1 MPLDNP
7 FAAGPSSLDWSCNVK
22 KTYRICCLPGDGI
35 GPEII
40 AEGKKVLDAVGR
52 RHGVEFACEDA
63 LIGGCAID
71 ATGDPLPDET
81 LDAARAADAVLLAA
95 VGGPKWDTTDPA
107 APRPE
112 QGLLKIRKEL
122 GLYTN
127 LRPVQIFSALAGAST
142 LRPEIVDGVD
152 MMIVRELT
160 GGLYFGRRERFY
172 DEAGA
177 GADGAPGQRAYDTLE
192 YREYEVER
200 IARQAF
206 EAARRRRGKVSS
218 VDKANVLETS
228 RMWREVVHR
237 VHDADYADVELED
250 VLVDNA
256 AMQLINRPADF
267 DVVVTENMFGDI
279 LSDEA
284 AQITGSLGMLAS
296 ASLGDGVALYEPSHG
311 SAPDIAGQGIANPL
325 AQILS
330 VEMMLRYSFDMG
342 EAADEVRAAVTAV
355 LDAGLRTRDIAD
367 GSTPAERVL
376 GTAAMG
382 DAVVARL

>member
-1 MPLDNP
+1 MTKNY
-7 FAAGPSSLDWSCNVK
+7 N
-22 KTYRICCLPGDGI
+22 ICLLPGDGI

-40 AEGKKVLDAVGR
+40 AEGVKVLNAVGEK
-52 RHGVEFACEDA
+52 HGASFTCTEA

-71 ATGDPLPDET
+71 AAGTALPEET
-81 LDAARAADAVLLAA
+81 LAAAKASDAVLLAA
-95 VGGPKWDTTDPA
+95 VGGPKWDTTDPSK
-107 APRPE
+107 PRPE
-112 QGLLKIRKEL
+112 QGLLGIRKEL

-127 LRPVQIFSALAGAST
+127 LRPVQIFGALAGAST
-142 LRPEIVDGVD
+142 LKPEVIDGVD

-172 DEAGA
+172 DEEGA
-177 GADGAPGQRAYDTLE
+177 GADGAKGQRAYDTLE

-206 EAARRRRGKVSS
+206 EAARKRRGKVTS

-228 RMWREVVHR
+228 RMWREIVHR
-237 VHDADYADVELED
+237 VGEEYPDVELED
-250 VLVDNA
+250 LLVDNT

-311 SAPDIAGQGIANPL
+311 SAPDIAGRGVANPL

-330 VEMMLRYSFDMG
+330 VEMMLRYSFGMDA
-342 EAADEVRAAVTAV
+342 AADDVKRAVTEV
-355 LDAGLRTRDIAD
+355 LDEGWRTGDIKGPD
-367 GSTPAERVL
+367 TPADKLV
-376 GTAAMG
+376 GTARMG
-382 DAVVARL
+382 DLVVAHL

>member
-1 MPLDNP
+1 MT
-7 FAAGPSSLDWSCNVK
+7 K
-22 KTYRICCLPGDGI
+22 QYTICLLPGDGI
-35 GPEII
+35 GPEIM
-40 AEGKKVLDAVGR
+40 AEGTKVLDAVGAKY
-52 RHGVEFACEDA
+52 GVQFTYDEQ

-71 ATGDPLPDET
+71 ATGEALPAAT
-81 LDAARAADAVLLAA
+81 LAAAKASDAVLLAA
-95 VGGPKWDTTDPA
+95 VGGPKWDTTDPSK
-107 APRPE
+107 PRPE
-112 QGLLKIRKEL
+112 QGLLGIRKEL

-127 LRPVQIFSALAGAST
+127 LRPVQIFNALAHAST
-142 LRPEIVDGVD
+142 LKPEIVDGVD

-172 DEAGA
+172 DEEGA
-177 GADGAPGQRAYDTLE
+177 GANGAKGQRAYDTLE

-206 EAARRRRGKVSS
+206 EAARKRRKKVTS

-228 RMWREVVHR
+228 RMWREIVHR
-237 VHDADYADVELED
+237 IGEAEYPDVELED
-250 VLVDNA
+250 LLVDNT

-330 VEMMLRYSFDMG
+330 VEMMLRYSFDMND
-342 EAADEVRAAVTAV
+342 AADDIRRAVTAV
-355 LDAGLRTRDIAD
+355 LDDGWRTGDLKDAF
-367 GSTPAERVL
+367 TPTDRVV
-376 GTAAMG
+376 GTKAMG
-382 DAVVARL
+382 DLVVAHL

>member
-152 MMIVRELT
+152 MIIVRELT

-330 VEMMLRYSFDMG
+330 VEMMLRYSLDMG

-367 GSTPAERVL
+367 GSTPAEHVL